1 MDSMVQGV
9 VVFSPF
15 SFTLHAFTRHQER
28 HRSSLS
34 GSLKLSLCDRERP
47 EPASGIFISSFFQSS
62 RTTPTELFYS
72 QTHENN
78 TLTQFK
84 E

>member
-47 EPASGIFISSFFQSS
+47 EPASGIFISSFFQVPEQHQIEPSCFTHKPTK
-62 RTTPTELFYS
+62 TTL
-72 QTHENN
+72 
-78 TLTQFK
+78 
-84 E
+84 